1 MTDVEYEGRRLSF
14 AAAGSAL
21 TLHAHCVF
29 IATERIHLGSH
40 VMVSEFTWI
49 NAGVVTQVGSFVY
62 RANHASIAGGGVC
75 IAGRRSG
82 ARIAA
87 CGGTR
92 ATRSRDSADDLATLA
107 AETAHDDASLILLLR
122 ALMEE
127 PDVRAIPFL
136 VGTFDDR
143 AWRVRAVAAEALNF
157 VALHAAERRYLLGK
171 VPGERDPSLSDRRAA
186 LLPGRGAEPAA
197 RRPQSI
203 PVRSPRV
210 SSRGS
215 AIRAPGDAR

>member
-1 MTDVEYEGRRLSF
+1 MSTEAMIAPALGGVRSCSAGAARRKRAERGMTDVEYEGRRLSF

-49 NAGVVTQVGSFVY
+49 NAGVATQVGSFVY

-92 ATRSRDSADDLATLA
+92 ATRSRGFGG
-107 AETAHDDASLILLLR
+107 R
-122 ALMEE
+122 
-127 PDVRAIPFL
+127 
-136 VGTFDDR
+136 
-143 AWRVRAVAAEALNF
+143 
-157 VALHAAERRYLLGK
+157 
-171 VPGERDPSLSDRRAA
+171 PGD
-186 LLPGRGAEPAA
+186 PGRG
-197 RRPQSI
+197 
-203 PVRSPRV
+203 
-210 SSRGS
+210 
-215 AIRAPGDAR
+215 D